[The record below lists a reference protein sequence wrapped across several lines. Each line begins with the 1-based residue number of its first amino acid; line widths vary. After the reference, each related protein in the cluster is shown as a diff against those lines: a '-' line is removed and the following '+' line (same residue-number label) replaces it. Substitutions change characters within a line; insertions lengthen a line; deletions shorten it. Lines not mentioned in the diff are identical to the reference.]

1 MAPLRLAQRKII
13 VILLLPQTSIEVIV
27 ELNQN

>member
-1 MAPLRLAQRKII
+1 MAPLKLAQRKII
-13 VILLLPQTSIEVIV
+13 VILLLPQTSIEVI

>member
-13 VILLLPQTSIEVIV
+13 VILLLPQTSIEVI

>member
-1 MAPLRLAQRKII
+1 MAPLRLAQRKVI
-13 VILLLPQTSIEVIV
+13 VILLLPQTSIEVI